1 MRKKLIGVLL
11 VGAMIIAQAM
21 PVMAAG
27 SATATPSEP
36 DMSRPEVQE
45 TLDKLG
51 EENTEVT
58 QEIANAIL
66 NNKVEISNTIPEG
79 VFGENELGVENAV
92 NELNGNA
99 QGDVKAEMQTVAD
112 AIAQSAV
119 GDTEGAREV
128 IEKLKA
134 DNTDAVTGFFDL
146 TVDLDTATKVTINGE
161 EKIPVA
167 FEVPASSLQAST
179 DTVHVEYFLVHYAST
194 GEWELVPAIVDPQT
208 GLVIGYFSS
217 FSPVMLIAEIT
228 EVQPVGSGDEVK
240 DEEEITADGDKSA
253 AAEEKPA
260 YDATGKSP
268 KTSVQSDWS
277 VLISEIAELF
287 Q

>member
-11 VGAMIIAQAM
+11 AGAMIIVQAM

-27 SATATPSEP
+27 SAIAAPSEP
-36 DMSRPEVQE
+36 DLTTPEAQE
-45 TLDKLG
+45 TLDKLV
-51 EENTEVT
+51 EENPEVT
-58 QEIANAIL
+58 QEIADAIQ
-66 NNKVEISNTIPEG
+66 NNKVVISGTIPEG
-79 VFGENELGVENAV
+79 AFGENESDVENAV

-99 QGDVKAEMQTVAD
+99 QGDIKAEMQTVAE
-112 AIAQSAV
+112 AISNSAA
-119 GDTEGAREV
+119 GNTEGAKEV
-128 IEKLKA
+128 IEKLNA
-134 DNTDAVTGFFDL
+134 SNTDAVTGFFDL
-146 TVDLDTATKVTINGE
+146 TVDLSTAETVMIDGE

-228 EVQPVGSGDEVK
+228 EIQPAGPD
-240 DEEEITADGDKSA
+240 DEEAADDETTAADEEKPEAD
-253 AAEEKPA
+253 EKPA

-268 KTSVQSDWS
+268 KTSVQSSWS
-277 VLISEIAELF
+277 VLISDIAELF

>member
-45 TLDKLG
+45 TLDKLV